1 MTTPPIDELFEDP
14 EQRSANQRS
23 LSGLSE
29 LTPLELQEQDAQ
41 RKDVVPLAPPVIVW
55 RRLMLEQ

>member
-1 MTTPPIDELFEDP
+1 MTTPPIDELFEAP
-14 EQRSANQRS
+14 EQRSA
-23 LSGLSE
+23 LSE

-41 RKDVVPLAPPVIVW
+41 RTEVVPIAPPVILW